1 MLNIPNKV
9 KEINSSSFEDLT
21 DELLTSQKPV
31 ILRGLVNHW
40 ELTKK
45 GKESDDSARKYI
57 NNFYND
63 KPVHIL
69 TAPAEVKG
77 RYFYNDDLS
86 GFNFERKN
94 ALLSNV
100 LEEIISKST
109 QPNSKTQY
117 VGSTSVDHILPGF
130 RNENDIPKL
139 KDDSLISIWIGN
151 QSRIAAHYDIPEN
164 LACTVVGKRRFTL
177 FPPEQLENLYVG
189 PLDFTLAGQP
199 ASLVDFHNP
208 DFKKFPKFKEAIKNA
223 QVAEVEAGD
232 AIFIPSMWWHHV
244 ESLSQF
250 NVLIN
255 YWWRQVGLYMG
266 APLDALNHALLSI
279 KDLPEEQRKAWRNIF
294 DYYIF
299 SPQNQNHIPQDKRG
313 VLNPIDENLARQLRA
328 LLLNRLNR

>member
-1 MLNIPNKV
+1 MLNIANKV
-9 KEINSSSFEDLT
+9 EEIASSRLEDLT
-21 DELLTSQKPV
+21 DELLTSQKPI

-45 GKESDDSARKYI
+45 GKISDDSARQYI
-57 NNFYND
+57 NSFYND
-63 KPVHIL
+63 KPVHTLI
-69 TAPAEVKG
+69 APAEVKG

-94 ALLSNV
+94 TSLSNV
-100 LEEIISKST
+100 LEEIISQSK
-109 QPNSKTQY
+109 QKYSKTQY
-117 VGSTSVDHILPGF
+117 VGSTSVDYILPGF
-130 RNENDIPKL
+130 RNKNDIPKL
-139 KDDSLISIWIGN
+139 KESSLVSIWIGN
-151 QSRIAAHYDIPEN
+151 QSRIAAHYDIPDN
-164 LACTVVGKRRFTL
+164 LACTVVGKRRFIL
-177 FPPEQLENLYVG
+177 FPPAQLENLYIG
-189 PLDFTLAGQP
+189 PLDFTPAGQP
-199 ASLVDFHNP
+199 ASLIDLHNP
-208 DFKKFPKFKEAIKNA
+208 DFEKFPKFREAIKNA
-223 QVAEVEAGD
+223 QVAELEAGD

-279 KDLPEEQRKAWRNIF
+279 KDLPEEQREAWRNVF

-299 SPQNQNHIPQDKRG
+299 SPQEQNHIPQEKRG